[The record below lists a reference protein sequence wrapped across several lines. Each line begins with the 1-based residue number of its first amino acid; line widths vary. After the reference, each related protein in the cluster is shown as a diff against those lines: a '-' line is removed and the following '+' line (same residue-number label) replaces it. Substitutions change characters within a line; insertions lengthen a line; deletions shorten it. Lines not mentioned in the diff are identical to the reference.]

1 MSTWC
6 FSDIHGQRHLFDQI
20 MNEIGPNDTVYFLGD
35 AIDRGPDGWAIFKE
49 LMDDPRVIFICGNH
63 EDMMIN
69 ALRTFPEIRWN
80 RDMEVWGWNGNYTT
94 LDGIHAD
101 DPEVVKEYLAR
112 ARNLPIFETY
122 TNQFGDIFWL
132 SHAGCDYTEDLTEL
146 TREHLIWDRSH
157 FLSNMWYHDSPDNL
171 YIVHGHTPIP
181 ILLEEMSM
189 YCDDI
194 PRDGEVEPGAYYY
207 AKGHKICIDC
217 GAHFTDCTVL
227 LNLDTFEEKVF
238 GMDEGENN

>member
-6 FSDIHGQRHLFDQI
+6 FSDIHGQRHLFDQV

-35 AIDRGPDGWAIFKE
+35 AIDRGPDGWAIFKQ

-69 ALRTFPEIRWN
+69 ALRTFPEIRWS
-80 RDMEVWGWNGNYTT
+80 RDMEVWGWNGNAPT
-94 LDGIHAD
+94 LEGIRTD
-101 DPEVVKEYLAR
+101 DPEVVKEYLTHAR
-112 ARNLPIFETY
+112 DLPIFQTY

-217 GAHFTDCTVL
+217 GAHFTDYTVL

-238 GMDEGENN
+238 GNDE